1 MTAPTADRLDAEI
14 VAYERLRERLETDHL
29 GRWVVF
35 HDGKA
40 VGFFDTFEEA
50 DRESSARFDR
60 QPCLIRKIGA
70 GPRVLPTSLWP
81 RMSYDGSR
89 GSVRISATHGNAR
102 SG

>member
-14 VAYERLRERLETDHL
+14 AAYERLRERLETDHL

-81 RMSYDGSR
+81 RIH
-89 GSVRISATHGNAR
+89 VT
-102 SG
+102 